1 MTWFDVFFSCFFLV
15 DLILMDPIKQK
26 IIKTALASRAF
37 IWALAVIAD
46 AFVPNHNAGVFAW
59 SVTPKVEKLTVGD
72 NLVNWLA
79 DGLTTWDGQY
89 FLHIANNGYTYENT
103 LAFFPAYP
111 FLVRVAGDII
121 YWLQVDYGLLH
132 FHSAL
137 KLAAILVNA
146 GLFTGAA
153 VALYDLSWRL
163 FRDEYLAY
171 KSALFFIVNPASIFF
186 SGVYLDKKFPSNM

>member
-1 MTWFDVFFSCFFLV
+1 MFFLDFSCRSPGG
-15 DLILMDPIKQK
+15 MDPIKQK
-26 IIKTALASRAF
+26 IVKTALVSRAF
-37 IWALAVIAD
+37 LCALAVIAD
-46 AFVPNHNAGVFAW
+46 ALVPNHNAGVFSW
-59 SVTPKVEKLTVGD
+59 SVTPKVEQSTVGD
-72 NLVNWLA
+72 TLVSWLV

-103 LAFFPAYP
+103 LAFFPGYP
-111 FLVRVAGDII
+111 FLVRVAGEVV

-137 KLAAILVNA
+137 KLAAVFVNV
-146 GLFTGAA
+146 GLFTLAA
-153 VALYDLSWRL
+153 MALYDLSFRL

-186 SGVYLDKKFPSNM
+186 TGN